1 MSPIVELELALRSI
15 GLPLASFLT
24 YYATRKWLS
33 LTGKNTERLNIFAT
47 GDPAILEEI
56 SGRKPEVFI
65 VIPSYNDRSIEETL
79 PKWFN
84 QNYENYEVIVAEDG
98 NKSYDF
104 VSDTGEKEE
113 HKYKYKIPNKDVWQ
127 CITIEK
133 KKPKNGNLDE
143 ILIVRR
149 SNRKGFKSGAL
160 NNVIHLVDLGIIQEE
175 LNTEKPDYVMIVDA
189 DHEPGR
195 NPLLGWFLGRKYK
208 IRRTE
213 ENKPLKEDDYRKLD
227 NLLKPLEEEG
237 KEMLTLDSYKLNSRL
252 MDDPNSLVT
261 RLVELMEYHRKF
273 IPWLAV
279 VQGYQNHYANQQKG
293 LDLLVK
299 SAHIIAQWDVK
310 LRSTRI
316 KIEVENLENGERKNY
331 SNRMETRLTT
341 ILNRKWGKIN
351 EFVEN
356 GKKHRVYISNH
367 RFPLF
372 TGSSGII
379 RFDLLPKY
387 KFADG
392 IFNNYLSV
400 TEDWEFSTRLQ
411 RDGYLVIATHQVET
425 WGRPPENFEAYK
437 KQQYRWAY
445 GTMKDI
451 KHHFKKILNS
461 NDLEF
466 DEKFGFLAQISHYI
480 GGLLQPLMYMGIVLP
495 FAGIISYTFLDYI
508 LITYWFISQFIV
520 EEMIEYV
527 HPKDKLMLES
537 IKRYFTIG
545 PVYGKAITSALF
557 GKDLNWIV
565 TERSK
570 NK

>member
-1 MSPIVELELALRSI
+1 MSPIVELELALRSL

-33 LTGKNTERLNIFAT
+33 LISNNTERLNIFAT
-47 GDPAILEEI
+47 GDPAILEEF

-104 VSDTGEKEE
+104 VSDTVEKEE
-113 HKYKYKIPNKDVWQ
+113 HEYKIPNKDFRR

-133 KKPKNGNLDE
+133 KRPENGNLDE
-143 ILIVRR
+143 ILVVRKKD
-149 SNRKGFKSGAL
+149 RKGFKAGAL

-195 NPLLGWFLGRKYK
+195 NPLLGWILGKKCK
-208 IRRTE
+208 IRRIE
-213 ENKPLKEDDYRKLD
+213 ENKPLKEEDYRKLD
-227 NLLKPLEEEG
+227 DLLKHFEGEG
-237 KEMLTLDSYKLNSRL
+237 KEILTLDSYKLKSKL

-299 SAHIIAQWDVK
+299 SAHIIAQWDIK
-310 LRSTRI
+310 LRSARI
-316 KIEVENLENGERKNY
+316 KIEVENLENRERKNY
-331 SNRMETRLTT
+331 SNRMETRLTA
-341 ILNRKWGKIN
+341 ILNRKWRKNN
-351 EFVEN
+351 EFIEN
-356 GKKHRVYISNH
+356 GKKHRAYISNH

-387 KFADG
+387 KFADD

-400 TEDWEFSTRLQ
+400 TEDWELSTRLQ
-411 RDGYLVIATHQVET
+411 KDRYLVMATHQVET
-425 WGRPPENFEAYK
+425 WGRPPENFETYK

-445 GTMKDI
+445 GTMKNI
-451 KHHFKKILNS
+451 KHHFKNILNS
-461 NDLEF
+461 NNLEF

-480 GGLLQPLMYMGIVLP
+480 GGLLQPLIYMGIVLP
-495 FAGIISYTFLDYI
+495 FTGIINYTFLDYI
-508 LITYWFISQFIV
+508 LMTYWFTSQFMV
-520 EEMIEYV
+520 EEMIGYV
-527 HPKDKLMLES
+527 QCKDKLMLES

-545 PVYGKAITSALF
+545 PVYGKAITDALL
-557 GKDLNWIV
+557 GKDLNWIP
-565 TERSK
+565 THRTK
-570 NK
+570 